1 MTMPPDDKA
10 PRPDEP
16 TPAEPVPDETQ
27 VTPMPASQEG
37 WPSATPDET
46 QVTPTPAAAPPAQPW
61 GAPTAPSGPI
71 LDATPTMSTPPP
83 PSAASGWVT
92 APAGTEVVP
101 GLGYASTVSRIV
113 AFVVDT
119 FLISLL
125 ASVVAGIVPGTSST
139 TTTFGSGVV
148 NSPTFNLVTALVGA
162 AYFIG
167 FWSGGRRA
175 TLGQMLFKIQVGNA
189 ADGRSLTTE
198 QAVKRWLGL
207 GLFLPIIGVVPG
219 FASLAGLTEFVWA
232 IVLWITTASSPTKQ
246 GLHDRY
252 AETAVVRPVGAS
264 NALVW
269 TCLVLVI
276 LIPILLVLA
285 FFSLVIVGSQVS
297 TVLSEVGTSV

>member
-1 MTMPPDDKA
+1 MTMPPDDSA

-16 TPAEPVPDETQ
+16 TPAEP
-27 VTPMPASQEG
+27 A
-37 WPSATPDET
+37 PDET
-46 QVTPTPAAAPPAQPW
+46 QVTPTVPPQESWPSPTPDATQVAPTPAAPPAQPW
-61 GAPTAPSGPI
+61 GAPAAPSGPI

-83 PSAASGWVT
+83 PGATSGWVT
-92 APAGTEVVP
+92 APARTEVVP
-101 GLGYASTVSRIV
+101 GLEYASTVSRLV
-113 AFVVDT
+113 AFLVDT

-125 ASVVAGIVPGTSST
+125 ATAVAAIVPGAQAPT
-139 TTTFGSGVV
+139 TLGSGVV
-148 NSPTFNLVTALVGA
+148 YSPTFNLVSALVGA

-207 GLFLPIIGVVPG
+207 GLFLPIVGVVPG
-219 FASLAGLTEFVWA
+219 FGSLAGLMEFVWA

-252 AETAVVRPVGAS
+252 AETAVVRPVGSS
-264 NALVW
+264 NTLVW

-276 LIPILLVLA
+276 LIPILAVLVL
-285 FFSLVIVGSQVS
+285 FSLVIVGSQVS